1 MRAARVQLTG
11 RLKVAALRRSTETLL
26 AIGSNPATRQPV
38 GQARPTSAM
47 GQTLRVGAHREP
59 SGPPQGFYV
68 LSPSG
73 AARLTANIGRRAMC
87 RVKPKRKIPARVS
100 TCRDRR
106 LRSPVQHWD
115 QSETAN
121 VNQVIRYNYRCL
133 PPGAF
138 VRFDNLERPSICSIG
153 ARSPR
158 TIQSRLCPCWSANAI
173 RFASLPVL
181 SAFITAS
188 TSAVGR
194 PSAARIRRNRRRTAF
209 QSTVGIVVGSTM
221 FLSSNA
227 RTEMST
233 SDAMA

>member
-1 MRAARVQLTG
+1 MSASASPTVRSSLPSPSVTRRLSSRSRNLKSPTNHPRTTVALLRGEKRAERTRRARITAAGGASMYFRPCEAACLTG
-11 RLKVAALRRSTETLL
+11 NIVR
-26 AIGSNPATRQPV
+26 G
-38 GQARPTSAM
+38 AM
-47 GQTLRVGAHREP
+47 R
-59 SGPPQGFYV
+59 
-68 LSPSG
+68 
-73 AARLTANIGRRAMC
+73 
-87 RVKPKRKIPARVS
+87 RVKPERKIPARVS

-115 QSETAN
+115 QPETAN
-121 VNQVIRYNYRCL
+121 VNQVIRYHYRCL

-188 TSAVGR
+188 TSAAGR

-209 QSTVGIVVGSTM
+209 QSTAGIIVGSTM
-221 FLSSNA
+221 FLSPTLGQ
-227 RTEMST
+227 RCRQ
-233 SDAMA
+233 AMRWPN